1 MKLIGFAQLRNEKEK
16 GNLENW
22 FACMNALCDKIYI
35 YDQNSTDGSQEYYK
49 QFDHVKVIESATND
63 FSREISCKADLLE
76 LVKEE
81 NEEGDWIFWLD
92 GDTLIERRSVENPQ
106 GLKDCLKASRY
117 EALAVGHYNLWR
129 SDLYYRIDD
138 SFHNLHGRVIAFWKL
153 TKNIS
158 FPRTEGLH
166 CPQYPNGIQSVGKLN
181 VDLIHRGFSTDYQ
194 LITRYDIYKARGQS
208 GWALDR
214 MLNEKGLTVEKLDP
228 TKIPEFAPKEDIHPS
243 TLRPLI
249 EIYNESK

>member
-49 QFDHVKVIESATND
+49 QFDNVKVIESTTND
-63 FSREISCKADLLE
+63 FSREICCKADLLD

-92 GDTLIERRSVENPQ
+92 GDTIVERNIVENPQ
-106 GLKDCLKASRY
+106 GLKDYLSETTY
-117 EALAVGHYNLWR
+117 GGLAVGHYNLWR
-129 SDLYYRIDD
+129 SDLYYRTDD
-138 SFHNLHGRVIAFWKL
+138 NFHWLNGKVIAFWKL
-153 TKNIS
+153 TNNLS
-158 FPRTEGLH
+158 FPRAEGLH
-166 CPQYPNGIQSVGKLN
+166 RPQYPDGIVNLGRLH

-194 LITRYDIYKARGQS
+194 LVTRYDVYKARGQT
-208 GWALDR
+208 GWKLDR
-214 MLNEKGLTVEKLDP
+214 MLNEKGLVVEKLDP
-228 TKIPEFAPKEDIHPS
+228 AKIPEFAPKEDKHPS
-243 TLRPLI
+243 TLQPLI
-249 EIYNESK
+249 EVYNESK